1 MKCLRQPS
9 GIYANDLKTV
19 DGNVNKTFYTY
30 NSGSMLEAS
39 VMLYHF
45 TKKKSYLIE
54 AKAIAEGTYKHFGQ
68 IKEGNRMSILDLPWF
83 TIVLFRGYEALYRI
97 DRNPKY
103 INVIKSN
110 IDYAYKNS
118 RDQYGLFFNNWNG
131 APEELASAKWFLDE
145 NCIVELYA
153 RLELLKLDKK
163 KK

>member
-1 MKCLRQPS
+1 
-9 GIYANDLKTV
+9 
-19 DGNVNKTFYTY
+19 
-30 NSGSMLEAS
+30 
-39 VMLYHF
+39 
-45 TKKKSYLIE
+45 
-54 AKAIAEGTYKHFGQ
+54 
-68 IKEGNRMSILDLPWF
+68 MSILDLPWF

-131 APEELASAKWFLDE
+131 APDELASAKWFLDE